1 MEDSTL
7 LTILFVMLVVSITG
21 TGVAWVNLNSE
32 PEVEVTVDFSEIN
45 AKLDSLGAGQAA
57 LDSRVAGIESP
68 TPVVI
73 DGEVARPV
81 VSGDFIRNQREYEE
95 DLSDAEALR
104 LAEESVNLDDRD
116 FTRALFAALEVFG
129 IDVEDR
135 HDITEIKY
143 ETDVDGD
150 EVEFDK
156 FRVWY
161 FLDGDEDE
169 VEKAKLDDFT
179 VTVDDLEFDDDFEDA
194 EVDEDYMDDLL
205 VLKFYD

>member
-1 MEDSTL
+1 MEDNTL
-7 LTILFVMLVVSITG
+7 LILLVLLLSVTVVG
-21 TGVAWVNLNSE
+21 TGFAWSAAYNE
-32 PEVEVTVDFSEIN
+32 AEVTLNTDELN
-45 AKLDSLGAGQAA
+45 AKLDVVAQGLLTLDGKITELQKPDPVISLDEG
-57 LDSRVAGIESP
+57 VAP
-68 TPVVI
+68 I
-73 DGEVARPV
+73 D
-81 VSGDFIRNQREYEE
+81 SGDFVRNEREYEE
-95 DLSDAEALR
+95 DLADAEALR

-116 FTRALFAALEVFG
+116 FSRAIFAALEDFG

-135 HDITEIKY
+135 KDITEIRY

-194 EVDEDYMDDLL
+194 EVNEDYMDDLL

>member
-1 MEDSTL
+1 MEDKTL
-7 LTILFVMLVVSITG
+7 LYWLAGLLVVSLLMTG
-21 TGVAWVNLNSE
+21 FVLMNIGDEQEVA
-32 PEVEVTVDFSEIN
+32 VTVNNDALN
-45 AKLDSLGAGQAA
+45 AKLDAVATGQAT
-57 LDSRVAGIESP
+57 LDSRIAGLE
-68 TPVVI
+68 TPFVVPVE
-73 DGEVARPV
+73 GEDPV
-81 VSGDFIRNQREYEE
+81 VSGDYIRNQREYEE

-116 FTRALFAALEVFG
+116 FSRALFEALEDFG

-194 EVDEDYMDDLL
+194 EVNEDYMDDLL

>member
-1 MEDSTL
+1 MEDKTL
-7 LTILFVMLVVSITG
+7 LYWLAGLLVVSLLMTG
-21 TGVAWVNLNSE
+21 FVLMNIGDEQEVA
-32 PEVEVTVDFSEIN
+32 VTVNNDALN
-45 AKLDSLGAGQAA
+45 AKLDALATGQAT
-57 LDSRVAGIESP
+57 LDSRIAGLE
-68 TPVVI
+68 TPFVVPVE
-73 DGEVARPV
+73 GEDPV
-81 VSGDFIRNQREYEE
+81 VSGDYIRNQREYEE

-116 FTRALFAALEVFG
+116 FSRALFEALEDFG

-194 EVDEDYMDDLL
+194 EVNEDYMDDLL